1 MSSRSPRLSS
11 DPRLHSLAM
20 AVFGEILKRLRS
32 EKSLS
37 QQQLADLVGV
47 HVRQISK
54 YEMGTS
60 MPTLDRIRRM
70 AETLDVS
77 ADELVFGVA
86 KRRAATNTIKNPVLA
101 ERLRTLE
108 GMVSRDELRSV
119 IDLLDA
125 FIAKKQ
131 IDQIAKGRP
140 PGRSAGRHA

>member
-1 MSSRSPRLSS
+1 MQRSFFPFPSAA

-20 AVFGEILKRLRS
+20 AVFGEILKRLRQ
-32 EKSLS
+32 EKQLS
-37 QQQLADLVGV
+37 QQELANLIGV
-47 HVRQISK
+47 HVRQVSK

-77 ADELVFGVA
+77 ADELVFGA
-86 KRRAATNTIKNPVLA
+86 TKRRTTTGTIKHPVLA

-108 GMVSRDELRSV
+108 QMVSRDELRSV

-131 IDQIAKGRP
+131 IDQISRGRTKAV
-140 PGRSAGRHA
+140 R

>member
-1 MSSRSPRLSS
+1 MSTRSTPFSQ

-20 AVFGEILKRLRS
+20 AVFGEILKRLRQ

-37 QQQLADLVGV
+37 QQELANLIGV
-47 HVRQISK
+47 HVRQVSK

-70 AETLDVS
+70 AETLEVS
-77 ADELVFGVA
+77 ADELVFGA
-86 KRRAATNTIKNPVLA
+86 GKRRAATNTIKHPVLA

-108 GMVSRDELRSV
+108 QMVSRDELRSV
-119 IDLLDA
+119 IELLDA

-131 IDQIAKGRP
+131 IDQIAKGR
-140 PGRSAGRHA
+140 SARRTV

>member
-1 MSSRSPRLSS
+1 MSSRFNRLSR

-20 AVFGEILKRLRS
+20 AVFGEILKRLRQ

-37 QQQLADLVGV
+37 QQSLADLIGV

-70 AETLDVS
+70 AETLEVS
-77 ADELVFGVA
+77 ADELVFGA
-86 KRRAATNTIKNPVLA
+86 GKRRPATNTIKHPVLA

-108 GMVSRDELRSV
+108 QMVSRDELRSV
-119 IDLLDA
+119 IELLDA

-131 IDQIAKGRP
+131 IDQISKGRS
-140 PGRSAGRHA
+140 GRASGRHV

>member
-1 MSSRSPRLSS
+1 MSSRTTRLSA

-20 AVFGEILKRLRS
+20 AVFGEILKRLRQ
-32 EKSLS
+32 EKQLS
-37 QQQLADLVGV
+37 QQELANLIGV
-47 HVRQISK
+47 HVRQVSK

-70 AETLDVS
+70 AETLEVS
-77 ADELVFGVA
+77 ADELVFGA
-86 KRRAATNTIKNPVLA
+86 TKRRTTTGTIKHPVLA

-108 GMVSRDELRSV
+108 QMVSRDELRSV

-131 IDQIAKGRP
+131 IDQISRGRTKAV
-140 PGRSAGRHA
+140 R

>member
-1 MSSRSPRLSS
+1 
-11 DPRLHSLAM
+11 M
-20 AVFGEILKRLRS
+20 AVFGEILKRLRQ

-37 QQQLADLVGV
+37 QQELANLIGV
-47 HVRQISK
+47 HVRQVSK

-70 AETLDVS
+70 AETLEVS
-77 ADELVFGVA
+77 ADELVFGAA

-108 GMVSRDELRSV
+108 QMVSRDELRSV
-119 IDLLDA
+119 IEVLDA

-131 IDQIAKGRP
+131 IDQIAKGRS
-140 PGRSAGRHA
+140 GGASGRHA

>member
-1 MSSRSPRLSS
+1 MSRRSNPFSR

-20 AVFGEILKRLRS
+20 AVFGEILKRLRQ

-37 QQQLADLVGV
+37 QQELANLIGV
-47 HVRQISK
+47 HVRQVSK

-70 AETLDVS
+70 AETLEVS
-77 ADELVFGVA
+77 ADELVFGA
-86 KRRAATNTIKNPVLA
+86 GKRRAATNTIKHPVLA

-108 GMVSRDELRSV
+108 QMVSRDELRSV
-119 IDLLDA
+119 IELLDA

-131 IDQIAKGRP
+131 IDQIAKGRSSR
-140 PGRSAGRHA
+140 RSV

>member
-1 MSSRSPRLSS
+1 
-11 DPRLHSLAM
+11 M
-20 AVFGEILKRLRS
+20 AVFGEILKRLRQ

-37 QQQLADLVGV
+37 QQELANLIGV
-47 HVRQISK
+47 HVRQVSK

-70 AETLDVS
+70 AEVLDVS
-77 ADELVFGVA
+77 ADELVFGAA
-86 KRRAATNTIKNPVLA
+86 KRPRAASNAIKNPLLA

-108 GMVSRDELRSV
+108 QMVSRDELRSV

-131 IDQIAKGRP
+131 VDQIAKR
-140 PGRSAGRHA
+140 RTANRHS

>member
-1 MSSRSPRLSS
+1 MSRRSTPFSD

-20 AVFGEILKRLRS
+20 AVFGEILKRLRQ

-37 QQQLADLVGV
+37 QQELANLIGV
-47 HVRQISK
+47 HVRQVSK

-70 AETLDVS
+70 AETLEVS
-77 ADELVFGVA
+77 ADELVFGA
-86 KRRAATNTIKNPVLA
+86 TKRRATTNAVKHPVLA

-108 GMVSRDELRSV
+108 QMVSRDELRSV
-119 IDLLDA
+119 IELLDA

-131 IDQIAKGRP
+131 IDQIAKGRSAR
-140 PGRSAGRHA
+140 RSA